1 MLYAFFWVIPGRLNF
16 IFRRFGTLCL
26 FHSHGHMKIE
36 ETDCSETWAYKIQK
50 PGNYPEESIQHE
62 VTSFLVR
69 LLPLDFQKPNMSDEE
84 EL

>member
-1 MLYAFFWVIPGRLNF
+1 
-16 IFRRFGTLCL
+16 
-26 FHSHGHMKIE
+26 MKIE